1 MTTHITD
8 AHRHAFQALTSGRY
22 DNFALFSCHVDGSP
36 AAAIVAVNERPP
48 AEQGGESEYQV
59 TPIFVS
65 ITEDMVLT
73 DHDGREARPAHCRA
87 PIRHPHPAAMP

>member
-22 DNFALFSCHVDGSP
+22 DNFALFSCRVDGSP
-36 AAAIVAVNERPP
+36 ATAIVTVNECPP
-48 AEQGGESEYQV
+48 AEEGGGPEYQV

-65 ITEDMVLT
+65 ITDGMVLT
-73 DHDGREARPAHCRA
+73 DHDGREA
-87 PIRHPHPAAMP
+87 